1 MSRQTTV
8 RDRHFKT
15 PTSDVAS
22 EMFNTGSAGP
32 YSVMDGCLFQ
42 VFLNENTVIHSGRNA
57 TFGEQPLVYWR
68 GVVAM
73 RGIVFVVL
81 LLSFGLGGEV
91 RFVNAGRADIPAPS
105 QSEGAS
111 ASRCPNGSS
120 TSGPC
125 GTGAPL
131 GITYAVTTL
140 NWTQTTSS
148 SLTGGSSA
156 TVILTPCPRGV
167 DYTSGA
173 GYQVYITD
181 GASSEAVAVTSGSTG
196 SGNCSITFTPFFSH
210 TSYTIGSASSGI
222 QETINAACGTIS
234 TTYWNSQCNVTIPA
248 NGPYLGSGSLWA
260 LNNYNVYGTIFF
272 HSNQSVLNGPGV
284 SVNCLG
290 RGPCL
295 QVGDQIK
302 SLDYQNNTIQSLAFR
317 SPNNNSANPA
327 YNGCSIT
334 QTSAIGTIATIMTA
348 TACGFRPGDMVT
360 IQFTDDSSYWGDAL
374 VASASGTTFTFV
386 KHSLSTKSSQNTP
399 GVVALAYDAILDNAQ
414 NTHFQDILYD
424 NGGEVGSFNNFF
436 DLWDDENA
444 LI

>member
-1 MSRQTTV
+1 
-8 RDRHFKT
+8 
-15 PTSDVAS
+15 
-22 EMFNTGSAGP
+22 
-32 YSVMDGCLFQ
+32 
-42 VFLNENTVIHSGRNA
+42 
-57 TFGEQPLVYWR
+57 
-68 GVVAM
+68 M

-81 LLSFGLGGEV
+81 LVSFGLGEEV
-91 RFVNAGRADIPAPS
+91 RFVNAERADMPAPS

-111 ASRCPNGSS
+111 AFPCPNGSS

-131 GITYAVTTL
+131 GITYAMTTL

-148 SLTGGSSA
+148 ALTRGSSA
-156 TVILTPCPRGV
+156 TVVLTPCPRGV

-181 GASSEAVAVTSGSTG
+181 GTSSEAVAVTGGSTA

-234 TTYWNSQCNVTIPA
+234 TPYWNSQCNVTIPA
-248 NGPYLGSGSLWA
+248 NGPYLGSGSLWT

-302 SLDYQNNTIQSLAFR
+302 
-317 SPNNNSANPA
+317 
-327 YNGCSIT
+327 
-334 QTSAIGTIATIMTA
+334 
-348 TACGFRPGDMVT
+348 
-360 IQFTDDSSYWGDAL
+360 
-374 VASASGTTFTFV
+374 
-386 KHSLSTKSSQNTP
+386 
-399 GVVALAYDAILDNAQ
+399 
-414 NTHFQDILYD
+414 
-424 NGGEVGSFNNFF
+424 
-436 DLWDDENA
+436 
-444 LI
+444 

>member
-1 MSRQTTV
+1 MSRQTTAW
-8 RDRHFKT
+8 DRHFNK
-15 PTSDVAS
+15 PALNVES

-57 TFGEQPLVYWR
+57 TFGDQPLVYWR

-81 LLSFGLGGEV
+81 LLSFGLAGEV
-91 RFVNAGRADIPAPS
+91 RFVNAERADMTAPS

-111 ASRCPNGSS
+111 ASPCPNGSS

-196 SGNCSITFTPFFSH
+196 SGNCSIAFTPFFSH

-234 TTYWNSQCNVTIPA
+234 RTYWNSQCNVTIPA
-248 NGPYLGSGSLWA
+248 NGPYLGSGSLCRPERPWRIRK
-260 LNNYNVYGTIFF
+260 L
-272 HSNQSVLNGPGV
+272 SWPWSVSPGWR
-284 SVNCLG
+284 S
-290 RGPCL
+290 
-295 QVGDQIK
+295 DQI
-302 SLDYQNNTIQSLAFR
+302 A
-317 SPNNNSANPA
+317 
-327 YNGCSIT
+327 
-334 QTSAIGTIATIMTA
+334 
-348 TACGFRPGDMVT
+348 
-360 IQFTDDSSYWGDAL
+360 
-374 VASASGTTFTFV
+374 
-386 KHSLSTKSSQNTP
+386 
-399 GVVALAYDAILDNAQ
+399 
-414 NTHFQDILYD
+414 
-424 NGGEVGSFNNFF
+424 
-436 DLWDDENA
+436 
-444 LI
+444 